1 MKAENY
7 LQIMLESL
15 MIKIS
20 ILEKLIVFNDEQEKI
35 ALADRFDDE
44 AFMSNVDK
52 KGALIDELDKLDE
65 GFNALFNRLKEQL
78 QDNREKYSAEIADM
92 QQQIR
97 RITELSATVEAKE
110 YRNRSLIQSR
120 FQTMRKE
127 VQTAKR
133 SSQMASTYYK
143 SMNKLNY
150 EPHFMDK
157 KK

>member
-1 MKAENY
+1 MSAENY
-7 LQIMLESL
+7 LQIMSESL
-15 MIKIS
+15 TIKIS
-20 ILEKLIVFNDEQEKI
+20 ILEKLVVLNDEQEKI
-35 ALADRFDDE
+35 ALADKFDDE
-44 AFMSNVDK
+44 AFTSNVDE
-52 KGALIDELDKLDE
+52 KGTLIDELEKLDE
-65 GFNALFNRLKEQL
+65 GFNALFNRLRGQL
-78 QDNREKYSAEIADM
+78 QDNREKYRDEIADM

-97 RITELSATVEAKE
+97 CITELSATVEAKE
-110 YRNRSLIQSR
+110 HRNRSLIQSR